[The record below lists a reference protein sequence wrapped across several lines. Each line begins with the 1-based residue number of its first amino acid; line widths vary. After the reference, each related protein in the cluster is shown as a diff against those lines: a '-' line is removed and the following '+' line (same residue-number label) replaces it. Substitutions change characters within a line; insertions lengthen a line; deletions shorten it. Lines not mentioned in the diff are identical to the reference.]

1 MRGPRGELGGSS
13 VCLQSLFDVLHF
25 RFIHNSGILDA
36 DFRCGIV
43 SPGRFF
49 DLPRSIS
56 QDKKSDFGIFV
67 IKFVGLRIS
76 VYRGHFLSW
85 FVSALLP
92 PTHAIY
98 TFPVYA
104 QEKNTLF
111 LCRLRNRGL
120 ALTGGGCL
128 WAV

>member
-85 FVSALLP
+85 FVSGVIASD
-92 PTHAIY
+92 TRKK
-98 TFPVYA
+98 TK
-104 QEKNTLF
+104 E
-111 LCRLRNRGL
+111 
-120 ALTGGGCL
+120 LTPGKIFFNFFSF
-128 WAV
+128 